1 MIGVVAR
8 VKIQPGKHAEAEAV
22 LKELVAAVKAN
33 EPDVKLYELFK
44 ARDGSGDFIML
55 EMYPSEAVLAA
66 HQKTPHFAAIGAK
79 LGPLLA
85 GAPHLEFID
94 GA

>member
-8 VKIQPGKHAEAEAV
+8 IKIQEGKAAEAETV

-33 EPDVKLYELFK
+33 EPDVPVYDLFK
-44 ARDGSGDFIML
+44 AKDGSGDFIML
-55 EMYPSEAVLAA
+55 EMYPNQAVLDA
-66 HQKTPHFAAIGAK
+66 HQKTAHFQAVGAK
-79 LGPLLA
+79 LMPLLA
-85 GAPHLEFID
+85 GAPKLEFLD

>member
-33 EPDVKLYELFK
+33 EPDVPLYQLFK
-44 ARDGSGDFIML
+44 AKDGSGDFVML
-55 EMYPSEAVLAA
+55 EMYPSQGVLDA
-66 HQKTPHFAAIGAK
+66 HQKTAHFAAIGAK

-85 GAPHLEFID
+85 GPPSLEFLD